1 MDSKKLKALVKQLAG
16 EGALAW
22 SWKKDE
28 SLVVIARSGEKRF
41 YSAGQCKAALKN
53 LDKKVEQKGKKD
65 DKTG

>member
-28 SLVVIARSGEKRF
+28 SLVVIARNGEKRF
-41 YSAGQCKAALKN
+41 YSAGQCKAALKK
-53 LDKKVEQKGKKD
+53 LDKKAEQKEKKED
-65 DKTG
+65 TIG

>member
-28 SLVVIARSGEKRF
+28 SLVVIARNGE
-41 YSAGQCKAALKN
+41 
-53 LDKKVEQKGKKD
+53 
-65 DKTG
+65 

>member
-41 YSAGQCKAALKN
+41 YSAARCEAALKKLEN
-53 LDKKVEQKGKKD
+53 KAKQKGKKD